1 MLSSIYAISVCASNV
16 ALVTNGLSATKNI
29 NDIID
34 RKPKIKID
42 DPEAEPVGE
51 ITESIRFDNVTF
63 TYKTRDEQVLKEVTL
78 EFEKGKM
85 TALAGSSGSGK
96 STVAKLLERFYDP
109 DSGTVYVNNKDLKQ
123 LNLREYRNK
132 IGYVG
137 QEPFL
142 FNQSIKENLLN
153 AKPDATD
160 EEIDKALKDAMA
172 YDFVQNL
179 PKGIDSDVGAI
190 GSKISGGQKQRIAIA
205 RALLRKPEILILDEA
220 TSALDKKNERS
231 VQRAIEQIHK
241 EYDITTVVIAHR
253 LSTIK
258 DASMIY
264 VFEKGKVIEQGPH
277 DELIENNGVYAS
289 FYNAQGRAYES
300 IEQIMDEDEK
310 EGEGEYVQKEQKD
323 TYSEEC
329 QRLSSSD
336 GSMEDMQDNEPD
348 ELGYFEIL
356 QKLYVYTRP
365 KYFIIICLIGV
376 VVVGIGQVC
385 IAIPQMKILFSKSR
399 DKSRS
404 ERDNIVL
411 TYSLVLLG
419 MAITALIVQWIT
431 RACIAAMTQNL
442 MHDLRAKA
450 YDNLVHQPAA
460 FYDKK
465 ENATGSVTGI
475 LAADMK
481 LLSGAALENYLIVMQ
496 GLVGVTA
503 GVVVSLIYSWPIGL
517 VSIVHVPI
525 SAFGFYYLATI
536 QIGIPTK

>member
-42 DPEAEPVGE
+42 DPETEPVGE

-160 EEIDKALKDAMA
+160 EEINKALKDAMA

-190 GSKISGGQKQRIAIA
+190 GGKISGGQKQRIAIA

-300 IEQIMDEDEK
+300 IEQVMDEDEDEK
-310 EGEGEYVQKEQKD
+310 EGEDEYVQKEQKD
-323 TYSEEC
+323 KYSEESR
-329 QRLSSSD
+329 RLSSLD
-336 GSMEDMQDNEPD
+336 GSTEDMQDYEPD

-365 KYFIIICLIGV
+365 KYFILI
-376 VVVGIGQVC
+376 
-385 IAIPQMKILFSKSR
+385 
-399 DKSRS
+399 
-404 ERDNIVL
+404 
-411 TYSLVLLG
+411 
-419 MAITALIVQWIT
+419 
-431 RACIAAMTQNL
+431 
-442 MHDLRAKA
+442 
-450 YDNLVHQPAA
+450 
-460 FYDKK
+460 
-465 ENATGSVTGI
+465 
-475 LAADMK
+475 
-481 LLSGAALENYLIVMQ
+481 
-496 GLVGVTA
+496 
-503 GVVVSLIYSWPIGL
+503 
-517 VSIVHVPI
+517 
-525 SAFGFYYLATI
+525 
-536 QIGIPTK
+536 